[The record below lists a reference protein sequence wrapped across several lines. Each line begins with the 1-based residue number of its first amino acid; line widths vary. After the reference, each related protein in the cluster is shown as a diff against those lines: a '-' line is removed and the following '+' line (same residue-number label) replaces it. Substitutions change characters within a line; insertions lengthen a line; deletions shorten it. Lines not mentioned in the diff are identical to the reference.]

1 VKALFE
7 KFKSDESKAYE
18 TNDEESRRF
27 TVFKE
32 NLVFIDKLNANNP
45 MALFGVTRYADRT
58 EEERSRLR
66 MTNTEATSWAAMK
79 RKLASIDGEL
89 VEAGEEGPDAVAALS
104 TKRQNT
110 RSAEAARAAK
120 ATADSSG
127 DVSWVQGTSFK
138 SGPSTNFSMMQGE
151 VSWITTENCAACAKY
166 PHFSEYN
173 MGNMPTNFDWRELG
187 AVSSVKNQAYCG
199 ACWSFTTAEDIEGAH
214 YLATGELNS
223 LSVQQMIAC
232 STENYGCGG
241 GYPFVAM
248 QYVEHMGGLAHWS
261 DWPYKNLCMDDACG
275 KGAYDGTPTCRR
287 ETVNR
292 VIRSGNGSA
301 ISGWQMVAM
310 GADYEELLRVALL
323 KNGPIA
329 LAFNA
334 NGMDFYIHGV
344 TGCTQGWCDSGSID
358 HHVPCDPAVLDHAVL
373 VVGYGTQT
381 GSAYYLDRSQ
391 DEVEVPYWVI
401 KNSWGSDWGEDGYYR
416 IVRGDNHCGIANF
429 AVHSVVNKIPEV

>member
-1 VKALFE
+1 
-7 KFKSDESKAYE
+7 
-18 TNDEESRRF
+18 
-27 TVFKE
+27 
-32 NLVFIDKLNANNP
+32 

-232 STENYGCGG
+232 STENYGWCVRGWRAGG
-241 GYPFVAM
+241 GLRARARARVRASRFLSRCLSADASLAQRRRVPFRRDAVRRAHGWARAL
-248 QYVEHMGGLAHWS
+248 ERLAVQEPVH
-261 DWPYKNLCMDDACG
+261 G
-275 KGAYDGTPTCRR
+275 RR
-287 ETVNR
+287 
-292 VIRSGNGSA
+292 
-301 ISGWQMVAM
+301 
-310 GADYEELLRVALL
+310 
-323 KNGPIA
+323 
-329 LAFNA
+329 
-334 NGMDFYIHGV
+334 
-344 TGCTQGWCDSGSID
+344 
-358 HHVPCDPAVLDHAVL
+358 
-373 VVGYGTQT
+373 
-381 GSAYYLDRSQ
+381 
-391 DEVEVPYWVI
+391 
-401 KNSWGSDWGEDGYYR
+401 
-416 IVRGDNHCGIANF
+416 VR
-429 AVHSVVNKIPEV
+429 